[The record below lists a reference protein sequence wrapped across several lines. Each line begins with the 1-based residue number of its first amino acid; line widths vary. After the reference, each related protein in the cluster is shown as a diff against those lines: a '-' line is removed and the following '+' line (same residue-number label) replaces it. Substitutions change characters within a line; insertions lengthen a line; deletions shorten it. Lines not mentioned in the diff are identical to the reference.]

1 LNRHF
6 DPSGP
11 VLSPHDIVSAF
22 TKSAPGELA
31 LPKRAIVTFSGGD
44 LNHILSRSKG
54 TLIEAWSRF
63 RQIYRLG
70 GSQTVVISSSF
81 GGPNIAALVE
91 ELAAFEAQ
99 EFVIWGYCGG
109 IDPSLAVGDVLI
121 SKSALREDGV
131 SSHYMENDEP
141 VVFSNWFEAWADKAK
156 DQGFRTGTV
165 WSCDAIYRETR
176 DKVTRYRQMG
186 ISGVEMEAASFYSVC
201 NHLGVKGIA
210 FLVVSD
216 LLTEDSWVPG
226 FRTKPFKAGAKRLS
240 QFILDHVVS

>member
-6 DPSGP
+6 DPSRP

-22 TKSAPGELA
+22 TKSAPGDLA
-31 LPKRAIVTFSGGD
+31 LPRRAIITFSGGD

-54 TLIEAWSRF
+54 TLVGAWSGF
-63 RQIYRLG
+63 RQIYHLDG
-70 GSQTVVISSSF
+70 FQTVAVCSSF
-81 GGPNIAALVE
+81 GGPNISALVE
-91 ELAAFEAQ
+91 ELAAFGVR

-109 IDPSLAVGDVLI
+109 IDPSLAIGDIII
-121 SKSALREDGV
+121 SKNALREDGV
-131 SSHYMENDEP
+131 SSHYMENDDP
-141 VVFSNWFEAWADKAK
+141 LVSSNWFDAWVGKAK
-156 DQGFRTGTV
+156 DQEFRTGTV

-240 QFILDHVVS
+240 QFILDHVLS